1 MRKISILMLV
11 LCSFMAAEVFAGKG
25 KSDNAPEFEH
35 DNRDNE
41 HSNRDNEHSNRD
53 HNSGKNN
60 KKDMSNLSDDL
71 EKVGYFDYYI
81 SQCNLSNTDA
91 KSDLEDVLEYI
102 MSQAKESNSKKFN
115 SLALE
120 LINSGKSKARKVRND
135 KGLTIYCDHNY
146 MLQIKFR
153 AFIKEYGV

>member
-11 LCSFMAAEVFAGKG
+11 LCSFMAAEVLAGKG

-35 DNRDNE
+35 D
-41 HSNRDNEHSNRD
+41 NRDNEHSNRD

-102 MSQAKESNSKKFN
+102 MSQVKESNSKKFN

-120 LINSGKSKARKVRND
+120 LINKGKSKARKIRND
-135 KGLTIYCDHNY
+135 KGLTIYCDYNY
-146 MLQIKFR
+146 MLKIKFR
-153 AFIKEYGV
+153 AFIKAYGI